1 VSKTLFWYIFWQLLK
16 IFLMATCALSAIMCF
31 AGMLRPITEQGLD
44 LRQVNRMLLYMT
56 PAMSTYSLP
65 VAALFAATIVYGR
78 FSADNELTAMRAGGI
93 GYISYR
99 RFSIALPALVLGLV
113 VATVSLIMLC
123 FIVPI
128 YSFKVEQIIYSNLAQ
143 VIASNIE
150 RDHEANFAGLSG
162 DLDVFADSA
171 LLLPSDPKNPLIEQV
186 QLMGPAVAT
195 YENADP
201 NRPGLRVPR
210 EFWLARTALITITRS
225 STLSDQVSMPV
236 ATFRVELTDGIKFPR
251 QFTENVQAGVADTT
265 VGPLP
270 ISSPIRENVKFMGIG
285 QLEALAADPGK
296 GQRVQEVL
304 QEMIRREQQRDCL
317 VSIATPINAG
327 EGVYQF
333 STDPSDYTFEIG
345 GDGATAVVG
354 GTELIMTAPPHG
366 DNFRSVWFRQM
377 HGSQQTLFVQAKEIH
392 VHATPDPLPP
402 PDAAGVTPPPRMNI
416 SVEMY
421 DAQLDTPDG
430 PSERLSFIRDFSEPM
445 SPDLLRVAGKTLA
458 DFRDDPNT
466 TDTDRMVLNHQQV
479 EVNNSARTELHGRAS
494 FALSCL
500 ILVMV
505 GTALGVMFKSGN
517 FLNAFAVSFVPALVS
532 ITLIFCGQQTAT
544 HVPYDMVKNFHDPL
558 NTGLWFIWSGNL
570 AVLVGAIWLTTRLQ
584 RR

>member
-16 IFLMATCALSAIMCF
+16 IFVMATCALSAIMCF

-93 GYISYR
+93 GYLSLR

-113 VATVSLIMLC
+113 VATISLIMLC

-143 VIASNIE
+143 VIAGNID

-171 LLLPSDPKNPLIEQV
+171 QLIPADPNTPLIEQV
-186 QLMGPAVAT
+186 RLMGPAVAT

-201 NRPGLRVPR
+201 NRPGLRIPR

-225 STLSDQVSMPV
+225 SALTNEATMPV
-236 ATFRVELTDGIKFPR
+236 ATFRVELNDGIKFPR

-304 QEMIRREQQRDCL
+304 QDMIRREQRHDCL
-317 VSIATPINAG
+317 MSIATPINSG
-327 EGVYQF
+327 QGLYEF
-333 STDPSDYTFEIG
+333 PTDPADDTFQIG
-345 GDGATAVVG
+345 GDGATAVVSDQV
-354 GTELIMTAPPHG
+354 LILTAPPRG
-366 DNFRSVWFRQM
+366 DSYRTVWFRQS
-377 HGSQQTLFVQAKEIH
+377 HGSQQTLFVQAKEIR

-402 PDAAGVTPPPRMNI
+402 SLPDGTQPPPRMSI

-421 DAQLDTPDG
+421 DAQVATQTG
-430 PSERLSFIRDFSEPM
+430 PSERLSFIRSFSEPM
-445 SPDLLRVAGKTLA
+445 GKDLLRVADKTLT
-458 DFRDDPNT
+458 DFRDDPTT

-517 FLNAFAVSFVPALVS
+517 FLNAFAVSFIPALVS

-558 NTGLWFIWSGNL
+558 KTGLWFIWSGNL
-570 AVLVGAIWLTTRLQ
+570 AVLVGAVWLTIRLE